1 MPGALFS
8 FFRAHLRL
16 NEISGWDSSLCYMG
30 DSGLSW
36 RTIRSMTLN
45 LAVLALGAAL
55 VPGYDTFRK

>member
-1 MPGALFS
+1 M
-8 FFRAHLRL
+8 
-16 NEISGWDSSLCYMG
+16 
-30 DSGLSW
+30 SW